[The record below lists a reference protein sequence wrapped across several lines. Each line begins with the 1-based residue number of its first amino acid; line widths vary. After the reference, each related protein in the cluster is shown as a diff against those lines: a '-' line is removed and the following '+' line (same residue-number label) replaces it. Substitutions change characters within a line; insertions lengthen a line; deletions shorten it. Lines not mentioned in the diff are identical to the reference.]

1 MSALRYVVL
10 HHTGIDRPH
19 YDLMFERNPHE
30 ALATVR
36 CSDWP
41 PADGTVFERIGDH
54 RRSYLDYEGPVSG
67 NRGDVARIEAGV
79 YSVEPDRVDSL
90 ILLLS
95 SGIQIRIPN
104 AGWHKT

>member
-10 HHTGIDRPH
+10 HHTGIDPPH

-41 PADGTVFERIGDH
+41 PTEDTVFERIGDH
-54 RRSYLDYEGPVSG
+54 RRSYLDYEGPISG
-67 NRGDVARIEAGV
+67 NRGEVARIEAGV
-79 YSVEPDRVDSL
+79 FNLEADRDDLLL
-90 ILLLS
+90 ISLS
-95 SGIQIRIPN
+95 SGIQIRVPK
-104 AGWHKT
+104 AS